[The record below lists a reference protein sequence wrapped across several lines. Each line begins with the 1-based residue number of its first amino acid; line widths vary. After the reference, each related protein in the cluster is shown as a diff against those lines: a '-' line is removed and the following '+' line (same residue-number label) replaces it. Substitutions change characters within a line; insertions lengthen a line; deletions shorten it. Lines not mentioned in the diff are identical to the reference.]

1 MQAPRT
7 GNNKQ
12 QCLWGREQLRTSQR
26 GCSFSRPRGQ
36 PGLSRC
42 RSWRPGMAG
51 SYLCVRVLFLR
62 PPSLPLA
69 EAAAPVLHPSKPRVA
84 VVPAPGISLLSH
96 FPTLHAHGFSSA
108 QRLLL
113 SLSLVQTPLLRAY
126 QPSGSLSGWSCHIHL
141 QSGRVAGEFTS
152 TCSYPCLLSSTTQSP
167 GLLPLTSSQGSSCPI
182 FLLALLS
189 FFCLGPCTSRLWGP
203 MVSKPLQVLSAP
215 FPVTFCPSTST

>member
-1 MQAPRT
+1 M
-7 GNNKQ
+7 
-12 QCLWGREQLRTSQR
+12 CTSY
-26 GCSFSRPRGQ
+26 SHSHPHSHLLKLLHLFSILQSQG
-36 PGLSRC
+36 
-42 RSWRPGMAG
+42 W
-51 SYLCVRVLFLR
+51 
-62 PPSLPLA
+62 
-69 EAAAPVLHPSKPRVA
+69 
-84 VVPAPGISLLSH
+84 LLSQLLALVSSRT
-96 FPTLHAHGFSSA
+96 FPPLHAHGFSSA

-152 TCSYPCLLSSTTQSP
+152 TCSYPRLLSSTTQSP

-203 MVSKPLQVLSAP
+203 MVRKPLQVLSAP
-215 FPVTFCPSTST
+215 FPVTFCSSTSTQESHRSLQC

>member
-1 MQAPRT
+1 
-7 GNNKQ
+7 
-12 QCLWGREQLRTSQR
+12 
-26 GCSFSRPRGQ
+26 
-36 PGLSRC
+36 
-42 RSWRPGMAG
+42 MAG
-51 SYLCVRVLFLR
+51 SYLCVHVLFPQ

-84 VVPAPGISLLSH
+84 VVPASGISLLSH
-96 FPTLHAHGFSSA
+96 FPTPACSWLQFCPEASPVFIPSPD
-108 QRLLL
+108 
-113 SLSLVQTPLLRAY
+113 PLLRAY

-152 TCSYPCLLSSTTQSP
+152 TCSYPRLLSSTTQSP

-203 MVSKPLQVLSAP
+203 MVRKPLQVLSAP
-215 FPVTFCPSTST
+215 FPVTFCSSTSTQESHRSLQC